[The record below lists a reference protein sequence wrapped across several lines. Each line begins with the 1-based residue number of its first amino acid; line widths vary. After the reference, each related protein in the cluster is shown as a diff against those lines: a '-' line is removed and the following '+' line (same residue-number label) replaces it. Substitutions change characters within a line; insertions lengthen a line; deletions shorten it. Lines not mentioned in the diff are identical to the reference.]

1 MKARRLTGLA
11 AALVL
16 IALANP
22 AFAQEEGVTIEE
34 VDVRSAPTVSVTV
47 SVPRRLVGQEAPDF
61 VLTEDGVEQAVSVQ
75 AAAADDLKVV
85 LLVDVSGSMRGEPLS
100 AAKEAVGSFIEQMP
114 AGVEMAVVAFGDR
127 PSLAAEFTDN
137 KQTLLAAVDQLSARG
152 ETALYDGLF
161 TAASLLRTEAEEG
174 RTILLVSDGG
184 DTVSVNSEEETQSVL
199 ATLGAAFYAIE
210 LQSPE
215 NDSEALQRL
224 ANAAGGTVTAAD
236 EPDVLEALFGDI
248 AAQLLNRYEL
258 TYTSAAAGSTSLRV
272 SMIAQGVTATS
283 VAQLIEL
290 PQEAPPIVPDPP
302 PVVPDEP
309 VGAVDPPPSLRP
321 GISIELGWLQTRSAA
336 WLAFGALFLA
346 LTSLF
351 VVIALRPKSN
361 RQGKSTLFDD
371 IPRRATQKKKST
383 LAGIADLATGFAE
396 KELQRHDRLRSVN
409 AALERAGM
417 AVRPG
422 EFLVLVASIMLA
434 VGALGL
440 ILLTPVLGAVLALVV
455 LFLVP
460 LWLTS
465 KGDKRSALFGEQL
478 GDNLQLMSA
487 SLRAGHGLLQAIDA
501 VAQEAPSPSSEE
513 FQRIKVETHLGR
525 DLGDSLKA
533 TAERVKSED
542 FRWVAEAI
550 EIHREIGG
558 DLAQILDA
566 VNETIRDRNKI
577 RRRIKSLS
585 AEGRISAVMLSLIPI
600 FLIIVIMLI
609 NPSYIGELT
618 VSGLGQGLIVGGVFA
633 WFLGVVWMKKII
645 RLDF

>member
-1 MKARRLTGLA
+1 MRTRRLTGLA
-11 AALVL
+11 VALIL
-16 IALANP
+16 IALTNP

-34 VDVRSAPTVSVTV
+34 VDVGSAPTVSVIV
-47 SVPRRLVGQEAPDF
+47 AVPRQLVGQEAPEF

-75 AAAADDLKVV
+75 AAAADEVV

-161 TAASLLRTEAEEG
+161 TAASLLRTESEEG

-224 ANAAGGTVTAAD
+224 ATAAGGTVTAA
-236 EPDVLEALFGDI
+236 
-248 AAQLLNRYEL
+248 
-258 TYTSAAAGSTSLRV
+258 
-272 SMIAQGVTATS
+272 QGVTATS
-283 VAQLIEL
+283 VSQLIDL
-290 PQEAPPIVPDPP
+290 PQEAPPIIPDPP

-309 VGAVDPPPSLRP
+309 VAAVDPPPSLRP
-321 GISIELGWLQTRSAA
+321 GISIELGWLQTRTAA

-361 RQGKSTLFDD
+361 RQGRSTLFDD
-371 IPRRATQKKKST
+371 IPQRKAQRKKSA

-434 VGALGL
+434 AGALGL
-440 ILLTPVLGAVLALVV
+440 ILLAPVFGVVLPLVV

-501 VAQEAPSPSSEE
+501 VAQEAPSPSTEE

-618 VSGLGQGLIVGGVFA
+618 VSGLGQGLIIAGVIS

>member
-1 MKARRLTGLA
+1 MKARRLTGVA
-11 AALVL
+11 VALVL
-16 IALANP
+16 MALANP
-22 AFAQEEGVTIEE
+22 AFAQEQGVTIEE
-34 VDVRSAPTVSVTV
+34 VDVSSAPTVSVTV
-47 SVPRRLVGQEAPDF
+47 AVPRQLVGQEAPQF

-100 AAKEAVGSFIEQMP
+100 AAKEAVSSFIEQMP

-137 KQTLLAAVDQLSARG
+137 KQALLVAVEQLSARG

-236 EPDVLEALFGDI
+236 EPAVLEALFGDI
-248 AAQLLNRYEL
+248 AALLLNRYEL

-283 VAQLIEL
+283 ASRLIEL
-290 PQEAPPIVPDPP
+290 PQEAPPITPDPP
-302 PVVPDEP
+302 RVVPDEP
-309 VGAVDPPPSLRP
+309 VGVVDPPSLRP
-321 GISIELGWLQTRSAA
+321 GISIELGWLQTRTAA

-351 VVIALRPKSN
+351 VVIALRPKST
-361 RQGKSTLFDD
+361 RRGSSTLFDD
-371 IPRRATQKKKST
+371 IPRRPAREKKSA

-396 KELQRHDRLRSVN
+396 KELQRRDRLRSVN

-501 VAQEAPSPSSEE
+501 VAQEAPSPSAEE

-533 TAERVKSED
+533 TAERIKSED

-558 DLAQILDA
+558 DLAEILDA

-585 AEGRISAVMLSLIPI
+585 AEGRISAVILSLIPV

-618 VSGLGQGLIVGGVFA
+618 VSGLGQGLIVGGVFS
-633 WFLGVVWMKKII
+633 WFFGVVWMKKII

>member
-1 MKARRLTGLA
+1 M
-11 AALVL
+11 
-16 IALANP
+16 
-22 AFAQEEGVTIEE
+22 
-34 VDVRSAPTVSVTV
+34 
-47 SVPRRLVGQEAPDF
+47 
-61 VLTEDGVEQAVSVQ
+61 
-75 AAAADDLKVV
+75 
-85 LLVDVSGSMRGEPLS
+85 
-100 AAKEAVGSFIEQMP
+100 
-114 AGVEMAVVAFGDR
+114 
-127 PSLAAEFTDN
+127 
-137 KQTLLAAVDQLSARG
+137 
-152 ETALYDGLF
+152 
-161 TAASLLRTEAEEG
+161 
-174 RTILLVSDGG
+174 
-184 DTVSVNSEEETQSVL
+184 SVNSEEETQSVL
-199 ATLGAAFYAIE
+199 ATLGAAFYAVE

-224 ANAAGGTVTAAD
+224 ADAAGGTVTAAD
-236 EPDVLEALFGDI
+236 EPDALEALFGDI

-258 TYTSAAAGSTSLRV
+258 TYTSSAVGSTSLRV

-283 VAQLIEL
+283 VSQLIEL
-290 PQEAPPIVPDPP
+290 PQEAPPIIPDPP

-321 GISIELGWLQTRSAA
+321 GISIELGWLQTRTAA

-351 VVIALRPKSN
+351 VVIALRPKSS
-361 RQGKSTLFDD
+361 RQGSSTLFDN
-371 IPRRATQKKKST
+371 IPQRAARKKKSA

-422 EFLVLVASIMLA
+422 EFLVLVASVMLA
-434 VGALGL
+434 AGALGL
-440 ILLTPVLGAVLALVV
+440 ILLAPVFGVVLPLVV

-501 VAQEAPSPSSEE
+501 VAQEAPSPSTEE

-558 DLAQILDA
+558 DLAEILDA

-585 AEGRISAVMLSLIPI
+585 AEGRISAVILSLIPV

-618 VSGLGQGLIVGGVFA
+618 VSGLGQGLIVGGVVS
-633 WFLGVVWMKKII
+633 WFFGVVWMKKII